1 MTQLLEVSPIIKKTI
16 QRGVA
21 CRRRSRST
29 PITLVART
37 DVKVDP
43 GPVLVEVSI
52 VDKVVPCCLVDG
64 GSAVNI
70 MPWFTMEKLGLKL
83 SGPSTVNIT
92 MADQRNVRPKSMIKK
107 LEVSTGG
114 ETYVLDFQV
123 L

>member
-1 MTQLLEVSPIIKKTI
+1 
-16 QRGVA
+16 
-21 CRRRSRST
+21 
-29 PITLVART
+29 
-37 DVKVDP
+37 
-43 GPVLVEVSI
+43 
-52 VDKVVPCCLVDG
+52 
-64 GSAVNI
+64 
-70 MPWFTMEKLGLKL
+70 MEKLGLKL

>member
-1 MTQLLEVSPIIKKTI
+1 M
-16 QRGVA
+16 
-21 CRRRSRST
+21 
-29 PITLVART
+29 
-37 DVKVDP
+37 
-43 GPVLVEVSI
+43 
-52 VDKVVPCCLVDG
+52 DKVVPCCLVDG

-70 MPWFTMEKLGLKL
+70 MPWSTMEKLGLKL